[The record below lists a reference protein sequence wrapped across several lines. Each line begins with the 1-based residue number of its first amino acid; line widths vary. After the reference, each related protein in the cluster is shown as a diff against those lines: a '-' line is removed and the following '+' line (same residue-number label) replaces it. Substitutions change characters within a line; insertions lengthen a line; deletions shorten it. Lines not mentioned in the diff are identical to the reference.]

1 MKIVQADALDS
12 LDDYRLV
19 EAATPAPGPGQVRI
33 RVRAC
38 GVGYV
43 DALTALGGYQVK
55 PRLPNTPGSEAAGV
69 IDAVGEGVTG
79 RSIGDRVTTGGGY
92 SEFLLATAA
101 QVAPIPDRL
110 SFEQAAVSR
119 VDYATALHG
128 LKDRGR
134 LARGERLLVFGAAG
148 GVGSAAIQVG
158 RALGGYVIA
167 ACSTPEKRAF
177 AMQHGANGTIDTKED
192 GWRDRLKEMTGGKG
206 LDVIYDPV
214 CGPLFQAAFRSLA
227 WNGRHLVVGFV
238 GGPIPALP
246 ANLPLMKGAALIG
259 VDIRQAGIFEPDAM
273 RANADQLRQW
283 FADGTV
289 TPPVGRVFPFEQF
302 REALAFAKT
311 GAGLGK
317 AVLILGDSGDAP

>member
-1 MKIVQADALDS
+1 MRIIQADALDS
-12 LDDYRLV
+12 LDDYRV
-19 EAATPAPGPGQVRI
+19 IGAPTPSPGPGQVRI
-33 RVRAC
+33 KVKAC

-55 PRLPNTPGSEAAGV
+55 PRLPNTPGSEVAGV
-69 IDAVGEGVTG
+69 IDAVGEGVTE
-79 RSIGDRVTTGGGY
+79 RSVGERVTAGGGFAEY
-92 SEFLLATAA
+92 LLAPAGH
-101 QVAPIPDRL
+101 VAPIPDRL

-134 LARGERLLVFGAAG
+134 LAPGERLLVFGAAG
-148 GVGSAAIQVG
+148 GVGSAAVQVG
-158 RALGGYVIA
+158 RAMGGYVIA

-177 AMQHGANGTIDTKED
+177 ALQNGANAAIDTQEE
-192 GWRDRLKEMTGGKG
+192 GWRDRLKELTGGKG

-214 CGPLFQAAFRSLA
+214 CGPLFQPAFRSLA

-246 ANLPLMKGAALIG
+246 ANLSLMKGAAMVG
-259 VDIRQAGIFEPDAM
+259 VDIRQAGIFEPEAM
-273 RANADQLRQW
+273 GANAEQLRRW

-289 TPPVGRVFPFEQF
+289 TPPVGRVFRFDEF
-302 REALAFAKT
+302 REALAFART

-317 AVLILGDSGDAP
+317 AVLTIDDSGDAP

>member
-1 MKIVQADALDS
+1 MK
-12 LDDYRLV
+12 
-19 EAATPAPGPGQVRI
+19 
-33 RVRAC
+33 AC

-43 DALTALGGYQVK
+43 DALTAVGGYQVK

-69 IDAVGEGVTG
+69 IDAIGEGVTD
-79 RSIGDRVTTGGGY
+79 RSVGERVTTGGGFA
-92 SEFLLATAA
+92 EFLLAPVANI
-101 QVAPIPDRL
+101 APIPDRL
-110 SFEQAAVSR
+110 SVEQAAVSR
-119 VDYATALHG
+119 VDYATAVHG

-134 LARGERLLVFGAAG
+134 LAPGERLLVFGAAG
-148 GVGSAAIQVG
+148 GVGSAAVQVG

-177 AMQHGANGTIDTKED
+177 AMQHGADATIDTQEE
-192 GWRDRLKEMTGGKG
+192 GWRDRLKELTGGKG

-246 ANLPLMKGAALIG
+246 SNLSLMKGAALVG
-259 VDIRQAGIFEPDAM
+259 VDIRQAGIFQPDAL

-283 FADGTV
+283 FADGTI
-289 TPPVGRVFPFEQF
+289 TPPVGRVFRFDQF
-302 REALAFAKT
+302 REALAFART

-317 AVLILGDSGDAP
+317 AVLTVGDPGGTS